1 MRRGRP
7 LLALLALGAVMLAS
21 VPPAHADS
29 FASGRAAYARGDYV
43 KAAKLF
49 TMAAERG
56 NARAQAMLGFMYAN
70 GQGVPQ
76 AYDAAVY
83 WYRLAAEQGE
93 SRAQYLLGL
102 MYDKGLGVPID
113 EIAAHKW
120 LNLAAAG
127 ASPANR
133 EFFLRL
139 RDAVASKMTLGQ
151 IAEAQW
157 LALEWTERRNAPSL
171 PPPPPGAV
179 PIDPL
184 Q

>member
-1 MRRGRP
+1 M
-7 LLALLALGAVMLAS
+7 LALLALGATLLAAS
-21 VPPAHADS
+21 PPARADS
-29 FASGRAAYARGDYV
+29 LASGRAAYARGDYA
-43 KAAKLF
+43 KAARVF
-49 TMAAERG
+49 TTLAERG
-56 NARAQAMLGFMYAN
+56 NARAQAILGFMFAT

-93 SRAQYLLGL
+93 TRAQYLLGL

-113 EIAAHKW
+113 TVAAHKW
-120 LNLAAAG
+120 LNLATAG
-127 ASPANR
+127 ATPRNR
-133 EFFLRL
+133 EYFQRL

-157 LALEWTERRNAPSL
+157 LALEWTERQRGPSL
-171 PPPPPGAV
+171 PPPPPGAIA
-179 PIDPL
+179 IDPL